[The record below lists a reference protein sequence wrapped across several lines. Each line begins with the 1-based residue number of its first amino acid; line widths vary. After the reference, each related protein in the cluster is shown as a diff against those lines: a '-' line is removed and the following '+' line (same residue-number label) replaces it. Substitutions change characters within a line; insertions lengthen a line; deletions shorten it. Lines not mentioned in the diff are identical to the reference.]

1 MAYRPLPLRTRL
13 ITERDDLVSAV
24 AQYTRHVAEPGD
36 VIVLSESMVAIA
48 QGRAVRPEEVRP
60 RLLARLLCRFAD
72 PDGSLATPAAM
83 ELAIRETG
91 TVRIVLAAAAAA
103 FGRLVGIRG
112 LFYRVADHG
121 LKYIDDIGG
130 TLRPYDR
137 HIVLGPVRTQE
148 VAESIKAATG
158 LDVLI
163 VDANELGCVDILAY
177 TGSDNPTALIRALQN
192 NPQGNDD
199 EQTPIVVLKQVNA
212 APPCASAAFRAGTP
226 WGKG

>member
-13 ITERDDLVSAV
+13 ITERDDLVSV
-24 AQYTRHVAEPGD
+24 VVQYTRHVAEPGD

-48 QGRAVRPEEVRP
+48 QGRAVRPEAVRP
-60 RLLARLLCRFAD
+60 RLLARLLCRFAG

-91 TVRIVLAAAAAA
+91 ALRILLAAAAAA

-130 TLRPYDR
+130 TLYPYDR
-137 HIVLGPVRTQE
+137 HIVLGPIRTNE
-148 VAESIKAATG
+148 VAQSIKAATG

-163 VDANELGCVDILAY
+163 VDANELGCVDVLAY
-177 TGSDNPTALIRALQN
+177 TGRDDPAPLIRALQN

-199 EQTPIVVLKQVNA
+199 EQTPIVVLRRAEDGPAWPAVESD
-212 APPCASAAFRAGTP
+212 PP
-226 WGKG
+226 